1 MSAAA
6 RPPRWAEWIV
16 LRALPPGLSRDGV
29 LGDLEEEFRLR
40 AQRGSVGQARRWY
53 AHQALAV
60 AARVLAHRVR
70 RTRRA
75 HSAAADRGSRMSSP
89 PLDFAQALRSLR
101 QAPVFVLLAALTLAL
116 GVGATSAI
124 FSVVDG
130 VLIRPLPYPESERLV
145 ISMVLLGGEE
155 TYNHSEPEILDLM
168 AERELFTAVAA
179 YRTSEP
185 LLGDG
190 SEPERVRCLLA
201 TASLFEVLGVAPLL
215 GRFYTAEEDQPGA
228 ERVAV
233 LSHGLWVRAF
243 GADPAIVG
251 KSVLFEN
258 LPHTVVGVMPAGF
271 SFPTP
276 GVEVLRPLRLDRAN
290 PVARNNHYLGVVA
303 RVAPG
308 VSRERF
314 DQRLQALAL
323 ESTAAHPEFYSQPL
337 RYRAVPL
344 LEDVV
349 GDVQGP
355 LVLLMA
361 AVALVLLIAAVNAA
375 SLFLARGQS
384 RRAEIAVRTA
394 LGASRG
400 RVASQLLAESLV
412 VAALAAGGGVALAY
426 GGVAGLRRLAP
437 PDLPRLEQIAVD
449 ARVLLFGLAVAL
461 VTGVLFGLAPVAQAW
476 RSDVREVLAAGGRGA
491 VGGRGSERFRRG
503 MVITQL
509 ALALVLA
516 LGAGLLLRSFAALRS
531 TELGFNPD
539 GVLVVPLSPHF
550 SMVTQDL
557 PAVRF
562 FRQLEERV
570 AALPGVTVVGSGLDI
585 PLASGHSNFSVQIE
599 GREVATIGESPAPGM
614 EWATPGYFGAMGIPL
629 LRGRLFTATDDENAA
644 PVAVIGEATARE
656 LWPGEDALG
665 KRLRMFNPS
674 APWMEVVG
682 IVADVKHNGV
692 RAEPSAKLYIPH
704 LQGFRSGVYS
714 PANLNLFV
722 KTDGDPYA
730 LAAAVRGT
738 VRELEPRMPIGRV
751 RTMNEVVDAALSA
764 DRFTLLLLGGFALSA
779 LLLAAVG
786 VYGVVAEAVASRT
799 REIGLRMAVGA
810 ARARILRQVLREAL
824 VLAGWGAVL
833 GLGGGVLLANL
844 LRSVLYQVS
853 PSDPWAYLVAAPLLV
868 AVVALASLIPALR
881 AARLDPMAALRA

>member
-1 MSAAA
+1 ML
-6 RPPRWAEWIV
+6 

-29 LGDLEEEFRLR
+29 LGDLEEEFQLR
-40 AQRGSVGQARRWY
+40 TRRGTRRQAQRWY
-53 AHQALAV
+53 AYQAVVV
-60 AARVLAHRVR
+60 AAHVLAHRVLRAGR
-70 RTRRA
+70 RPVGA
-75 HSAAADRGSRMSSP
+75 PERGSRRRTT
-89 PLDFAQALRSLR
+89 PLDFAQAMRSLR
-101 QAPVFVLLAALTLAL
+101 QAPVFVLLAALTLAV

-130 VLIRPLPYPESERLV
+130 ILLRPLPYPEPERLV
-145 ISMVLLGGEE
+145 ISSVFLSGEE

-168 AERELFTAVAA
+168 EERELFRAVGA
-179 YRTSEP
+179 YRVSEP
-185 LLGDG
+185 LLGDR

-201 TASLFEVLGVAPLL
+201 TASIFEVLGVAPLL
-215 GRFYTAEEDQPGA
+215 GRFYTVEEDRPGA

-233 LSHGLWVRAF
+233 LSHSLWQRAF

-251 KSVLFEN
+251 KSVIFEN

-271 SFPTP
+271 SFPEP
-276 GVEVLRPLRLDRAN
+276 GIEVLRPLRLNRTN

-303 RVAPG
+303 RLAPG
-308 VSRERF
+308 VSRERL
-314 DQRLQALAL
+314 DQGLQALAL
-323 ESTAAHPEFYSQPL
+323 ASTAVHPEFYSQPL

-384 RRAEIAVRTA
+384 RRTEIAVRTA
-394 LGASRG
+394 LGATRG
-400 RVASQLLAESLV
+400 RVASQLLAESLL
-412 VAALAAGGGVALAY
+412 VAALAAAGGVALAY

-476 RSDVREVLAAGGRGA
+476 RSDVREVLAAGGRAA
-491 VGGRGSERFRRG
+491 VGTRRSARFRRG
-503 MVITQL
+503 LVVTQL

-539 GVLVVPLSPHF
+539 GVLVVPLAPHV
-550 SMVTQDL
+550 SMVPQDL
-557 PAVRF
+557 PAIRF

-570 AALPGVTVVGSGLDI
+570 AALPGVTVVGSGLDV

-599 GREVATIGESPAPGM
+599 RREVATIGESPAPGM
-614 EWATPGYFGAMGIPL
+614 EWATPGYFEAMGIPL
-629 LRGRLFTATDDENAA
+629 LRGRLFTATDDENAT

-692 RAEPSAKLYIPH
+692 RAEASAKLYIPH

-714 PANLNLFV
+714 PANLNVFV

-730 LAAAVRGT
+730 LSAAVRRT

-751 RTMNEVVDAALSA
+751 RTMEEVVGAALAA

-786 VYGVVAEAVASRT
+786 VYGVVAEAVTSRT

-810 ARARILRQVLREAL
+810 ARTRILRHVLRDAL
-824 VLAGWGAVL
+824 VLAGWGVAL
-833 GLGGGVLLANL
+833 GLGGGVVVANL
-844 LRSVLYQVS
+844 LRSVLYQVG
-853 PSDPWAYLVAAPLLV
+853 PSDPWAYLVAGPLLV

-881 AARLDPMAALRA
+881 AARLDPMVALRS

>member
-1 MSAAA
+1 M
-6 RPPRWAEWIV
+6 
-16 LRALPPGLSRDGV
+16 
-29 LGDLEEEFRLR
+29 EEEYQLR
-40 AQRGSVGQARRWY
+40 TQRGTPRQARRWY

-60 AARVLAHRVR
+60 AARVLAHRVLRTGR
-70 RTRRA
+70 RP
-75 HSAAADRGSRMSSP
+75 AALRDRSSRGRIP
-89 PLDFAQALRSLR
+89 LLDFSQALRSLR
-101 QAPVFVLLAALTLAL
+101 QAPVFVLLAALTLAV

-130 VLIRPLPYPESERLV
+130 VLIRPLPYPEPERLV
-145 ISMVLLGGEE
+145 ISTVVLGGEE

-168 AERELFTAVAA
+168 EERELFTAVAA

-185 LLGDG
+185 LLGDR
-190 SEPERVRCLLA
+190 SEPERVQCLLA
-201 TASLFEVLGVAPLL
+201 TASIFEVLGVAPLL

-233 LSHGLWVRAF
+233 LSHSLWLRAF
-243 GADPAIVG
+243 GGDPAIVG
-251 KSVLFEN
+251 KTVVFEN

-276 GVEVLRPLRLDRAN
+276 GVEVFRPLRINRAD
-290 PVARNNHYLGVVA
+290 PIARNNHYLGVVA
-303 RVAPG
+303 RLAPA
-308 VSRERF
+308 VSRARVE
-314 DQRLQALAL
+314 QRLHALGL

-337 RYRAVPL
+337 RYSVVPL
-344 LEDVV
+344 HEDVV

-375 SLFLARGQS
+375 SLFLARGQH

-394 LGASRG
+394 LGATRG

-412 VAALAAGGGVALAY
+412 VAALAAAGGVALAY

-437 PDLPRLEQIAVD
+437 ADLPRLEQIGVD
-449 ARVLLFGLAVAL
+449 GRVLLFGLTVAL

-476 RSDVREVLAAGGRGA
+476 RSDVRDVLAAGGRGA
-491 VGGRGSERFRRG
+491 VGGRRSARFRRG
-503 MVITQL
+503 LVVTQL

-531 TELGFNPD
+531 TELGFRPD

-550 SMVTQDL
+550 SMVPQDS
-557 PAVRF
+557 PAVSF
-562 FRQLEERV
+562 YRQLEERLS
-570 AALPGVTVVGSGLDI
+570 ALPGVTVVGSGLDI
-585 PLASGHSNFSVQIE
+585 PLASGHSDFSVQIE

-614 EWATPGYFGAMGIPL
+614 EWATPGYFEAMGIRL
-629 LRGRLFTATDDENAA
+629 LRGRLFNAADDENAV
-644 PVAVIGEATARE
+644 PVAVIGEATARW

-722 KTDGDPYA
+722 RSQGDPYA
-730 LAAAVRGT
+730 LAAGVRRT
-738 VRELEPRMPIGRV
+738 VRELEPRMPIGRI
-751 RTMNEVVDAALSA
+751 RTMDEVVDEALAA
-764 DRFTLLLLGGFALSA
+764 DRFTLLLLGGFALGA

-786 VYGVVAEAVASRT
+786 VYGVIAEAVASRT

-810 ARARILRQVLREAL
+810 ARTRILRQVLREAL
-824 VLAGWGAVL
+824 VLAGWGVAL

-844 LRSVLYQVS
+844 LRSVLYQVG
-853 PSDPWAYLVAAPLLV
+853 PSDPWAYLIAGPLLV

-881 AARLDPMAALRA
+881 AARLDPMAALRS